1 MGYRSA
7 STREYVAP
15 RRLLGRRKSGF
26 TTAVSDVE
34 HSNNVSL
41 NREQDSIEVRLPPV
55 QEPPHFEVKLAIL
68 RGERATR
75 GELRQRVYRFSE
87 TTKPGNRSI
96 GGVLRTEPLKIASAS
111 LSTWADVSTR

>member
-1 MGYRSA
+1 MSVPTPVLAGFGLRA
-7 STREYVAP
+7 L
-15 RRLLGRRKSGF
+15 RLSP
-26 TTAVSDVE
+26 TAVSDVE

-41 NREQDSIEVRLPPV
+41 NREQDSLEVRFPPV
-55 QEPPHFEVKLAIL
+55 QELPHFEVKLAIL

-96 GGVLRTEPLKIASAS
+96 GGVLRTKPLKDRVRGTID
-111 LSTWADVSTR
+111 LG